1 MGVGAEKNLSFV
13 VTKNKVMEKKK
24 KVVSYSQYS
33 KWFRCPRAW
42 KLDYIDGLKTREV
55 NLTLSYGNAIH
66 EVIQKYVKT
75 LYTEGLVKAA
85 TLDLKG
91 IFIDFY
97 VNEIHELGIK
107 YEEKELQE
115 FMEDGIAFI
124 KEFMTAAVRLQ
135 HFPPDK
141 YEFLGIEDELIMPLD
156 RNTEYFGYID
166 LVLKEKKTGHIKIF
180 DFKTARVG
188 WTETHKTDLA
198 KTSQVI
204 LYKALYSKK
213 HNIPVSKIDVEFFI
227 LKRKIYGNPRFRQ
240 SRIQIFVPDSNQ
252 AEVTRV
258 VNHFNQFITE
268 CFNPDG
274 SYNKTVKYPKI
285 PGKNKTNCKYCLH
298 RGTNCDAIAD
308 IKD

>member
-1 MGVGAEKNLSFV
+1 
-13 VTKNKVMEKKK
+13 METKKK
-24 KVVSYSQYS
+24 KVVSYSQYAV
-33 KWFRCPRAW
+33 WFKCPHHFY
-42 KLDYIDGLKTREV
+42 LDRIRGLKITET

-85 TLDLKG
+85 MLDLKS

-107 YEEKELQE
+107 YEEAELQE
-115 FMEDGIAFI
+115 FMEDGIGFI
-124 KEFMTAAVRLQ
+124 KEFMTAAVRLH

-141 YEFLGIEDELIMPLD
+141 YEFLGVEDELIMPLE

-166 LVLKEKKTGHIKIF
+166 LVLKEKATGRIKIF
-180 DFKTARVG
+180 DFKTARMG
-188 WTETHKTDLA
+188 WTETHTSDLA

-213 HNIPVSKIDVEFFI
+213 HHVPISKIDVEFFI
-227 LKRKIYGNPRFRQ
+227 LRRKVYGNSRFRQ
-240 SRIQIFVPDSNQ
+240 SRVQIFVPDSSQ
-252 AEVTRV
+252 AEVNRV
-258 VNHFNQFITE
+258 VTHFNQFLTE

-274 SYNKTVKYPKI
+274 SYNETAKYPKI

-298 RGTNCDAIAD
+298 KGTNCDAIAD